1 MNPSPL
7 STGRTVIFKLP
18 FFIKMRY
25 ILIIILL
32 VQWGFSSIQK
42 DYFSERDDFDFPMEE
57 PIPLDALCR
66 AYNPAL
72 VNLEENAQDFIVTT
86 KQIEIAGYPGAFNP
100 SIIRWENSL
109 LLSFRIRNPIS
120 KGTDGIG
127 LVWLDEEF
135 NPISEP
141 QVLSIPYEKQPI
153 SKQQDP
159 RLIAIGNHLFLVYN
173 NVIDPIVH
181 PELRRMY
188 YVELI
193 YDGISFSP
201 QKPQAITKYPYQL
214 SYRQEKNWI
223 PFDFNNQLLLSYTI
237 HPHIVFY
244 PLLHTPICELFAETT
259 TTVEWPWGTL
269 RGGTPALKIGDE
281 YLAFFHSCIHLP
293 TLHSN
298 GKNIL
303 HYFMGAYTFSAMP
316 PFQLTRL
323 SPHPIIGKTFYSG
336 PAYKTWKPLRVVFP
350 CGYVFDDKYINVVYG
365 KQDFE
370 MWVVQLDKYKFLES
384 LKPLTQ
390 VRQM

>member
-1 MNPSPL
+1 
-7 STGRTVIFKLP
+7 
-18 FFIKMRY
+18 MRY
-25 ILIIILL
+25 ALIFFFLTTRLFGSIRNDYLQEKDDPNFEIEKP
-32 VQWGFSSIQK
+32 VQLENWFN
-42 DYFSERDDFDFPMEE
+42 
-57 PIPLDALCR
+57 

-72 VNLEENAQDFIVTT
+72 FNLEEGAQDFIIST
-86 KQIEIAGYPGAFNP
+86 KKIELPAYPGAFNP

-109 LLSFRIRNPIS
+109 LLSFRIRNPIT

-135 NPISEP
+135 NPTSEP
-141 QVLSIPYEKQPI
+141 QVLSILYENNQPI

-159 RLIAIGNHLFLVYN
+159 RLIQIGSRLMLIYN
-173 NVIDPIVH
+173 NVIDPIAY

-188 YVELI
+188 YVELV
-193 YDGISFSP
+193 YDGAYFHP
-201 QKPQAITKYPYQL
+201 QTPQAITEYPYQL

-223 PFDFNNQLLLSYTI
+223 PFDYENQLFLSYTI
-237 HPHIVFY
+237 NPHIVFY
-244 PLLHTPICELFAETT
+244 PIPDTPTCELFAETKA
-259 TTVEWPWGTL
+259 TVNWSWGTL

-281 YLAFFHSCIHLP
+281 YLAFFHSCMNLP
-293 TLHSN
+293 SLHSN

-303 HYFMGAYTFSAMP
+303 HYFMGAYTFSATP

-350 CGYVFDDKYINVVYG
+350 CGYVFDEKYINVVYG

-370 MWVVQLDKYKFLES
+370 MWVVQIDKYKLLES
-384 LKPLTQ
+384 LKSAN
-390 VRQM
+390 